1 MALCTLIQSYPRNH
15 LHLLLS
21 RPFGKRNP
29 GIWRNFLLF
38 TADFDSRCCFSTKS
52 CLWLPKTFTSWNK
65 SNFSCSYLTP
75 LGRRFNKN
83 ELGFHSSSTLLYIQ
97 GDPEANNSGEDVKIN
112 QARTESISVSNE
124 DLNEQQCETFDEQ
137 NQADGFAKDPLGNE
151 SLMNC
156 GTLEEHAALL
166 QSSKHSFERNLAGKE
181 ECHGLSLQKT
191 VQLTL
196 GW

>member
-15 LHLLLS
+15 LHSLLS

-29 GIWRNFLLF
+29 GIWRNLLLF
-38 TADFDSRCCFSTKS
+38 TADFESRFSTKS
-52 CLWLPKTFTSWNK
+52 CLWLSKTFTSWNK
-65 SNFSCSYLTP
+65 NNSSRSYLTP

-83 ELGFHSSSTLLYIQ
+83 ELGFHSSSSLLCVQ
-97 GDPEANNSGEDVKIN
+97 GHPEANNSGKDIKIN
-112 QARTESISVSNE
+112 QARTESISLANE
-124 DLNEQQCETFDEQ
+124 EMNEQQCETFDEK
-137 NQADGFAKDPLGNE
+137 NQADGVAKDPLDNE
-151 SLMNC
+151 SLVNC

>member
-38 TADFDSRCCFSTKS
+38 TADFESRCCFSTKS
-52 CLWLPKTFTSWNK
+52 CLRLPKTFTSWNK
-65 SNFSCSYLTP
+65 NNFSCSYLTP
-75 LGRRFNKN
+75 LGRTFNKN
-83 ELGFHSSSTLLYIQ
+83 ELGFHSSSSLLYVQ
-97 GDPEANNSGEDVKIN
+97 GDPEANNSEKDVKIN
-112 QARTESISVSNE
+112 QARTESISLSNE
-124 DLNEQQCETFDEQ
+124 NLNEHQCETSDEQ
-137 NQADGFAKDPLGNE
+137 NQADGFAKDPVDNE
-151 SLMNC
+151 SLVNR

-166 QSSKHSFERNLAGKE
+166 QSSKHSFETNLAGKE
-181 ECHGLSLQKT
+181 ECHSLSPQKT

-196 GW
+196 G